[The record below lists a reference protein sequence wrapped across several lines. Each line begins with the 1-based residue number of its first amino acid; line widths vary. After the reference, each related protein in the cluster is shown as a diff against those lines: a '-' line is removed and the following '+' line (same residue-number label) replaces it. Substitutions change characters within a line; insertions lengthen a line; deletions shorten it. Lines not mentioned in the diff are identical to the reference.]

1 VRDADPVTSPAEP
14 RPFIRTRDAD
24 GTVTGRTADSTGP
37 AAGTD
42 PRLGEQLSALSGQRL
57 SQYSI
62 AINGVRLSFWGE
74 DIATPSREIFIEQD
88 DIQIT
93 RPGQQPRLV
102 PSHSDLIA
110 TALLSTLNHQ
120 LTQTLISD
128 GRLQLT
134 FDNDLGLEVA
144 PHPQWEAWQISSADH
159 LLIVCTPGG
168 QLTIWYPDPDS

>member
-1 VRDADPVTSPAEP
+1 MLLLPGDNRAS
-14 RPFIRTRDAD
+14 
-24 GTVTGRTADSTGP
+24 
-37 AAGTD
+37 
-42 PRLGEQLSALSGQRL
+42 
-57 SQYSI
+57 
-62 AINGVRLSFWGE
+62 
-74 DIATPSREIFIEQD
+74 IATPSREIFIEQD

-102 PSHSDLIA
+102 PSHSELIA

-120 LTQTLISD
+120 LTQAHIND
-128 GRLQLT
+128 GHLQLT

-144 PHPQWEAWQISSADH
+144 PHPQWEAWQISSADN

>member
-1 VRDADPVTSPAEP
+1 MRDADPVTSPGKP
-14 RPFIRTRDAD
+14 RPFIRKRDAD
-24 GTVTGRTADSTGP
+24 GTVTDRTADRTGT

-42 PRLGEQLSALSGQRL
+42 PRLGAQLSALSGQRL

-62 AINGVRLSFWGE
+62 AINGVRLSFWGQ
-74 DIATPSREIFIEQD
+74 DIAAPSREIFIEQD

-93 RPGQQPRLV
+93 LPGQQPRRV
-102 PSHSDLIA
+102 PTASELTA

-120 LTQTLISD
+120 LTRALISD

-134 FDNDLGLEVA
+134 FDNHLGLEVA

-168 QLTIWYPDPDS
+168 QLTIWYPDQDT

>member
-1 VRDADPVTSPAEP
+1 VTSPAEP

-24 GTVTGRTADSTGP
+24 GTVTDRTADSTGP
-37 AAGTD
+37 AGGTD
-42 PRLGEQLSALSGQRL
+42 PRLGEQLSSLSGQRL

-62 AINGVRLSFWGE
+62 AIHGVRLYFWGE

-93 RPGQQPRLV
+93 RPGQRPRLV
-102 PSHSDLIA
+102 PSHSELIA

-120 LTQTLISD
+120 LTQAHIND
-128 GRLQLT
+128 GHLQLA
-134 FDNDLGLEVA
+134 FDNDLGLGVA

-159 LLIVCTPGG
+159 LLIVCAPGG